1 MAIDKDFVIKSGL
14 QVNENLIFAD
24 PDTNRVGLGTTNADR
39 KLVVIGDAE
48 VSSNLAVGTTVTA
61 QRLVVSGVT
70 TSVDGIDVGLGGTVL
85 RTQYRATDILGA
97 GVGINTANPRYT
109 LEVIGPVSV
118 GDTAQ
123 FIRGDLTVTGDI
135 SCFLSL
141 FF

>member
-85 RTQYRATDILGA
+85 RTQYRATDILG
-97 GVGINTANPRYT
+97 
-109 LEVIGPVSV
+109 EIGRAHV
-118 GDTAQ
+118 
-123 FIRGDLTVTGDI
+123 
-135 SCFLSL
+135 
-141 FF
+141 